1 MDRPAHSRE
10 WYGLDDE
17 GTARPHALN
26 GVKEMGPL
34 SERILHVGSAGHTVE
49 KSARSREQ
57 CLFLPCILGAQV
69 ISETVAEAD
78 SPEHV
83 QIGIRHKTKLLIRTH
98 VLNVCRQ

>member
-10 WYGLDDE
+10 WYGLDDK

-49 KSARSREQ
+49 KSARSTEQ
-57 CLFLPCILGAQV
+57 SLFLPCILGAQV

-83 QIGIRHKTKLLIRTH
+83 
-98 VLNVCRQ
+98 